1 MYLLHVYVLLKH
13 MPLFNS
19 YLKVHFSQHLQHS
32 PVVTPN
38 NTVQRSRGFATVVGY
53 WRDCTWPASD
63 NWWHL
68 TRLVQ
73 LAYILTYQI
82 YKRCITSFVLLQL
95 QLALIRSVNSSSL
108 RTSKDD
114 FLLVLEHW
122 SEYKILSYI
131 LLYISCALPRRC
143 WYASLVDLRWS
154 AYLWLLFPLVVFSI
168 ISSSLHI

>member
-1 MYLLHVYVLLKH
+1 MYLLHVYVILKH

-38 NTVQRSRGFATVVGY
+38 NTVQRSWGFATVVVY
-53 WRDCTWPASD
+53 WRDCTWPESD
-63 NWWHL
+63 NWWYLIH
-68 TRLVQ
+68 LVQ

-82 YKRCITSFVLLQL
+82 YKRCITSFVSLQL

-108 RTSKDD
+108 RTLKDD

-131 LLYISCALPRRC
+131 LLYISRALLWRC
-143 WYASLVDLRWS
+143 WWYALTAVPSGGFQHHQ
-154 AYLWLLFPLVVFSI
+154 LLHS
-168 ISSSLHI
+168 HIKTICL